1 MPSIW
6 CVWRRDWGSCCWRF
20 QGLRR
25 EVDVVVPLCLARF
38 ASNFLGAFQCHCG
51 PRMWEIMNLGKL
63 LCPAT
68 KPNKSRVIHSFIH
81 SFLFL
86 PFPSFIYLL
95 IHVIHFIPF
104 IHFIHLYV
112 HAFIHSF
119 ISFIHFI
126 HFIHSFHLFVRSFF
140 PSFLYSLIHFIH
152 PLHCNAII
160 YIYIYILQ
168 CTACHVMSCHVISF
182 WLHSFMYIC
191 ESSWRCQQTSSSCRL
206 PFRYTYFPFL
216 KLPPP
221 PPEGTAGI
229 FPLSIPFVPVV
240 PHKAVAEVSE

>member
-1 MPSIW
+1 M
-6 CVWRRDWGSCCWRF
+6 
-20 QGLRR
+20 
-25 EVDVVVPLCLARF
+25 
-38 ASNFLGAFQCHCG
+38 
-51 PRMWEIMNLGKL
+51 
-63 LCPAT
+63 
-68 KPNKSRVIHSFIH
+68 SFI
-81 SFLFL
+81 S
-86 PFPSFIYLL
+86 FPSFISFIYTFMPSS
-95 IHVIHFIPF
+95 IHSF
-104 IHFIHLYV
+104 
-112 HAFIHSF
+112 HSF
-119 ISFIHFI
+119 ISFI
-126 HFIHSFHLFVRSFF
+126 S
-140 PSFLYSLIHFIH
+140 FIH
-152 PLHCNAII
+152 PFISFVCSFVLSFLSSFIDSFHSSIALQCN
-160 YIYIYILQ
+160 YIHIYILQ